1 MLEIDQ
7 TPQNDI
13 VERLIQSRSFKKNP
27 VTWSVFYAT
36 AIVSVV
42 MFCILCILSSWT
54 VKLGQEASEMLA
66 DIREITPEVRK
77 SLELLR
83 YMCKHENFTRKW
95 GECPWN

>member
-13 VERLIQSRSFKKNP
+13 VERLIQSRSFKNNP
-27 VTWSVFYAT
+27 LTWSVFYAT

-83 YMCKHENFTRKW
+83 YMCKHGNFTRKW

>member
-13 VERLIQSRSFKKNP
+13 VERLIQSRSFKNNP
-27 VTWSVFYAT
+27 LTWSVFYAT

>member
-1 MLEIDQ
+1 MMEIDQ

-13 VERLIQSRSFKKNP
+13 VERLIESRSFRHNP
-27 VTWSVFYAT
+27 LTWSVFYAT
-36 AIVSVV
+36 GIVSVV
-42 MFCILCILSSWT
+42 MFCILCALSSWT

-66 DIREITPEVRK
+66 DIREITPEVRR

-83 YMCKHENFTRKW
+83 YMCKHENFTRAW